1 MAQQAGEQNLLVLT
15 FYIIGISYVFN
26 RMVDSIAENIKYE
39 FDKETINQQ
48 LKDQG
53 LQDDVGI
60 AFKFKPSYEIGTL
73 KEMMLILTNKSENL
87 GVYVDWD
94 NSSLVIDFDSS
105 SHRIIR
111 TSPDLSRDLG
121 TPQSPS
127 LVAPKKTMVGTF
139 GIEGSFKRDQE
150 KGTYA
155 TEKPIVG
162 IAGLKTHP
170 VPARRKLYK
179 DFVTRKTNLTYSLQ
193 LVLRVSELRV
203 GLAPG
208 ENKPPMC
215 IINCPF
221 TIRKL
226 PWTYAMPWNKRR

>member
-1 MAQQAGEQNLLVLT
+1 MAQAGEQNLLVLT

-26 RMVDSIAENIKYE
+26 RMVDSIADNIKYE
-39 FDKETINQQ
+39 FDKKTIEEQ
-48 LKDQG
+48 LKKHE

-60 AFKFKPSYEIGTL
+60 AFKFKPSYEIGAL
-73 KEMMLILTNKSENL
+73 KDMMLILTNKSENL

-94 NSSLVIDFDSS
+94 NSSLVVDFDSS
-105 SHRIIR
+105 SQRIIR

-121 TPQSPS
+121 TPQHPS
-127 LVAPKKTMVGTF
+127 LIAPKKTMAGTF
-139 GIEGSFKRDQE
+139 STEGVFKRDEE
-150 KGTYA
+150 KGTYSPQ
-155 TEKPIVG
+155 KPIIP
-162 IAGLKTHP
+162 IAGLKAHP
-170 VPARRKLYK
+170 VKARRKLYK
-179 DFVTRKTNLTYSLQ
+179 DFMTRKTNITYSLQ
-193 LVLRVSELRV
+193 LVLRISELRV

-208 ENKPPMC
+208 ENKPPMY

>member
-1 MAQQAGEQNLLVLT
+1 MAQAGEQNLLVLT

-26 RMVDSIAENIKYE
+26 RMVDSISDNIKYE
-39 FDKETINQQ
+39 FDKVTINEQ
-48 LKDQG
+48 LKEYN
-53 LQDDVGI
+53 LQDDLTVG
-60 AFKFKPSYEIGTL
+60 FKFKPSYEIGAL
-73 KEMMLILTNKSENL
+73 KEMMLLVTNKSENL

-94 NSSLVIDFDSS
+94 NSSLVVDFDSS
-105 SHRIIR
+105 SQRIIR

-121 TPQSPS
+121 TPQHPT
-127 LVAPKKTMVGTF
+127 LVAPKKGIGATF
-139 GIEGSFKRDQE
+139 STEGVFKRDQE
-150 KGTYA
+150 KGTYSPD
-155 TEKPIVG
+155 KPIIP

-179 DFVTRKTNLTYSLQ
+179 DFITRKKNITYSLQ
-193 LVLRVSELRV
+193 LVLRISELRV

-208 ENKPPMC
+208 ENKPPMY

-226 PWTYAMPWNKRR
+226 PWTYAMPWNKKR